1 METSLAR
8 LTQPSR
14 DRAAALEKKV
24 ATLTTMLKA
33 MKGSAMPRAVLAFF
47 SASRS
52 APPCSTGSPPWQAS
66 ATEFG
71 AAPAWQRARRCDIV
85 LARRFGVAAPM
96 LALGRGRAFC
106 PEPAVVPAQGGH
118 DGRRVMPPPAVARQ
132 RQREQGR
139 GLLPWPEGSGSSFSC
154 LPPGSRLLA
163 VPSLGGLKSMSLP
176 NTSCVDTS
184 TTANNPDR
192 VHRRE

>member
-1 METSLAR
+1 MAELRERVSGLETSLAT
-8 LTQPSR
+8 LTKQSR

-66 ATEFG
+66 ATELG

-118 DGRRVMPPPAVARQ
+118 DGRRFMPPPSVAKQ
-132 RQREQGR
+132 RQSVSKGEDFCLG
-139 GLLPWPEGSGSSFSC
+139 PKGSGSLLSC
-154 LPPGSRLLA
+154 SPSSSQLAFCSEAWRPGIEVAPKHL
-163 VPSLGGLKSMSLP
+163 V
-176 NTSCVDTS
+176 C
-184 TTANNPDR
+184 
-192 VHRRE
+192 